1 MLFNRR
7 ESGEVERIPLDAYR
21 LISDTV
27 DDDVYMHLSAWE
39 KRLCQALS
47 TIEVRGER
55 GRKVPVLLTKELS
68 DCIDRLV
75 QKRSAAGVC
84 TENPYTCS
92 HVQWQGPKML
102 FVEQLC
108 ILS

>member
-7 ESGEVERIPLDAYR
+7 QSGEVERIPLDAYI

-47 TIEVRGER
+47 RIEVRGKT

-68 DCIDRLV
+68 DCIDLLV
-75 QKRSAAGVC
+75 QRRSPAGVC
-84 TENPYTCS
+84 AQNP
-92 HVQWQGPKML
+92 HL
-102 FVEQLC
+102 FACPVLRVLQDSTQL
-108 ILS
+108 